1 MKGNDIFY
9 LILSIVLICLLIT
22 YSIFVIVDET
32 KKFKKIS
39 YYKSNI
45 AYETEWDKYCT
56 MVSKQKLVI
65 CRKKMELLF
74 LNILV
79 KLRVWKIWK

>member
-9 LILSIVLICLLIT
+9 LVLSIVLICLLIT

-39 YYKSNI
+39 YYKSDMLMKQNGINI
-45 AYETEWDKYCT
+45 VQWSVNK
-56 MVSKQKLVI
+56 
-65 CRKKMELLF
+65 
-74 LNILV
+74 N
-79 KLRVWKIWK
+79 